1 MVQSRGSKRLFCSIL
16 RFIIRITDIGAID
29 EPVIQCDVSVVKN
42 TFVDAKKILKNTRKY
57 FT

>member
-16 RFIIRITDIGAID
+16 RFIIRITDIGATD

-42 TFVDAKKILKNTRKY
+42 TFVDAKKNTKKY
-57 FT
+57 